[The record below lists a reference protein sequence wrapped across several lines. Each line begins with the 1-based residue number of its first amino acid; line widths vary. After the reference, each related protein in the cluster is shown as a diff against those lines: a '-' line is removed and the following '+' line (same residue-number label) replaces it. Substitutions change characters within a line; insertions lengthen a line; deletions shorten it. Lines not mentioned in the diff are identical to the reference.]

1 MFKKFFILMFAI
13 VLPVMARAEL
23 KVDIVAGTME
33 PVSVAVQKFEVASGA
48 SKTDAATIRTIV
60 EDNLKRTGLF
70 HIVNHNAFPEYVKL
84 DVEEY
89 QKLKEK
95 ITIYELT
102 INVLKELGNKE
113 VDKILEVMNEELN

>member
-1 MFKKFFILMFAI
+1 MNY
-13 VLPVMARAEL
+13 
-23 KVDIVAGTME
+23 
-33 PVSVAVQKFEVASGA
+33 
-48 SKTDAATIRTIV
+48 
-60 EDNLKRTGLF
+60 EDFNS
-70 HIVNHNAFPEYVKL
+70 PEYVKL

-95 ITIYELT
+95 IAIYELT